1 MKAPR
6 APGFGAGLGFAF
18 LAALAWPLVSA
29 CLAPWLGA
37 GGALRLHVAA
47 CAFLFALHFG
57 PSRIAALR
65 AAPGRALALELAL
78 GASAFALAR
87 LAGGPSV
94 AETALAIWAFALV
107 ESAWPL
113 FGAAAGP
120 AAPTGLD
127 PFDEAR
133 RRVEALLDEEP

>member
-6 APGFGAGLGFAF
+6 APGFGVGLGFA
-18 LAALAWPLVSA
+18 LVAALAWPLASA
-29 CLAPWLGA
+29 CLTPWLGP

-57 PSRIAALR
+57 PARITALR
-65 AAPGRALALELAL
+65 AAPGRALAVELAL
-78 GASAFALAR
+78 GGAAFALAR
-87 LAGGPSV
+87 LAFDPSV
-94 AETALAIWAFALV
+94 AGTALAIWAFALV

-113 FGAAAGP
+113 FGAGGP
-120 AAPTGLD
+120 AAAPGTD